1 MGQQGRTSRSNSSAS
16 SQRRTEH
23 SNKASSYDDSFV
35 SSALIPR
42 KTLAKLENRRVTIR
56 RPSMQIEKKLAIA
69 EERRK
74 AAEEEKVKT
83 VLERSGL
90 ERHGRM
96 KSASAYERQK
106 QYSATVAKRQ
116 QQLKEIRD
124 RLKDK
129 HRKNDMVRLKK
140 QLEHSDSPTRTTLI
154 SGSSSL
160 AESSADIN

>member
-1 MGQQGRTSRSNSSAS
+1 
-16 SQRRTEH
+16 
-23 SNKASSYDDSFV
+23 
-35 SSALIPR
+35 
-42 KTLAKLENRRVTIR
+42 
-56 RPSMQIEKKLAIA
+56 MQIDKKLAIA

-154 SGSSSL
+154 SESSSL
-160 AESSADIN
+160 AESSADINGENNNLISKMGPPIAATVGNGAANGFFDD

>member
-1 MGQQGRTSRSNSSAS
+1 
-16 SQRRTEH
+16 
-23 SNKASSYDDSFV
+23 
-35 SSALIPR
+35 
-42 KTLAKLENRRVTIR
+42 
-56 RPSMQIEKKLAIA
+56 MQIEKKLAVA

-129 HRKNDMVRLKK
+129 HRKNDMARLNITHMVLSGVYVRMCVCEYVCVRACMRAHVCAYARLFVYV
-140 QLEHSDSPTRTTLI
+140 
-154 SGSSSL
+154 
-160 AESSADIN
+160 

>member
-1 MGQQGRTSRSNSSAS
+1 MSPKSW
-16 SQRRTEH
+16 
-23 SNKASSYDDSFV
+23 
-35 SSALIPR
+35 
-42 KTLAKLENRRVTIR
+42 
-56 RPSMQIEKKLAIA
+56 RPSIQIDKKLAIA

-140 QLEHSDSPTRTTLI
+140 QLEHSDSPTRTTI
-154 SGSSSL
+154 ATGSPSF
-160 AESSADIN
+160 ANSSANINTENTNLIISKMPHPIAAGTGSGIGNGAANSFFDD

>member
-1 MGQQGRTSRSNSSAS
+1 
-16 SQRRTEH
+16 
-23 SNKASSYDDSFV
+23 
-35 SSALIPR
+35 
-42 KTLAKLENRRVTIR
+42 
-56 RPSMQIEKKLAIA
+56 MQIEKKLAVA

-129 HRKNDMVRLKK
+129 HRKNDMARLKK
-140 QLEHSDSPTRTTLI
+140 QLEHSESPNRTAIT
-154 SGSSSL
+154 GSSSL
-160 AESSADIN
+160 PNASADIDSSGIILSKMPPTISGAVGSEIENCRTNSFFDD

>member
-1 MGQQGRTSRSNSSAS
+1 
-16 SQRRTEH
+16 
-23 SNKASSYDDSFV
+23 
-35 SSALIPR
+35 
-42 KTLAKLENRRVTIR
+42 
-56 RPSMQIEKKLAIA
+56 MQIDKKLAIA

-140 QLEHSDSPTRTTLI
+140 QLEHSDSPTRTSIATGP
-154 SGSSSL
+154 STFPN
-160 AESSADIN
+160 SSADLNTENANLILSKMPPPIVAGAGAGIGNGASHNFFDD

>member
-1 MGQQGRTSRSNSSAS
+1 
-16 SQRRTEH
+16 
-23 SNKASSYDDSFV
+23 
-35 SSALIPR
+35 
-42 KTLAKLENRRVTIR
+42 
-56 RPSMQIEKKLAIA
+56 MQIEKKLAIA

-129 HRKNDMVRLKK
+129 HRRNDMVRLKK
-140 QLEHSDSPTRTTLI
+140 QLGHSDSPTRTTI
-154 SGSSSL
+154 ITGSPSL
-160 AESSADIN
+160 ANTSADFNTDNGSIMMSKMPPPIAAAVGSGTGNGAANSFFDD

>member
-1 MGQQGRTSRSNSSAS
+1 MIKISLFCFFQ
-16 SQRRTEH
+16 
-23 SNKASSYDDSFV
+23 
-35 SSALIPR
+35 
-42 KTLAKLENRRVTIR
+42 TIR
-56 RPSMQIEKKLAIA
+56 RPSIQIDKKLAIA

-154 SGSSSL
+154 SGTSSL
-160 AESSADIN
+160 AESSADINADNNNLISKMAPPIAAAVGGGSGASNGFFDD

>member
-1 MGQQGRTSRSNSSAS
+1 
-16 SQRRTEH
+16 
-23 SNKASSYDDSFV
+23 
-35 SSALIPR
+35 
-42 KTLAKLENRRVTIR
+42 
-56 RPSMQIEKKLAIA
+56 MQIEKKLAVA

-74 AAEEEKVKT
+74 AAEEERVKT

-140 QLEHSDSPTRTTLI
+140 QLEYSDSPTRTTVMTGSTAVANPSADI
-154 SGSSSL
+154 SIDGSSSL
-160 AESSADIN
+160 MVSKITHPPIMATTVGAGSGNGAANNFFDD

>member
-1 MGQQGRTSRSNSSAS
+1 
-16 SQRRTEH
+16 
-23 SNKASSYDDSFV
+23 
-35 SSALIPR
+35 
-42 KTLAKLENRRVTIR
+42 
-56 RPSMQIEKKLAIA
+56 
-69 EERRK
+69 
-74 AAEEEKVKT
+74 
-83 VLERSGL
+83 
-90 ERHGRM
+90 M

-140 QLEHSDSPTRTTLI
+140 QLEHSDSPTRTTLM

-160 AESSADIN
+160 AESSADINGENNNIMISKMAPPIAAAVGNGSANGFFDD

>member
-1 MGQQGRTSRSNSSAS
+1 MNFNSF
-16 SQRRTEH
+16 Q
-23 SNKASSYDDSFV
+23 
-35 SSALIPR
+35 
-42 KTLAKLENRRVTIR
+42 TIR

-140 QLEHSDSPTRTTLI
+140 QLEHSDSPTRTTME
-154 SGSSSL
+154 SGSPSMIKHTAVKIEHNDTNSL
-160 AESSADIN
+160 MSKMHPAIAAAAGGGIGNGGGNNFFDD

>member
-1 MGQQGRTSRSNSSAS
+1 
-16 SQRRTEH
+16 
-23 SNKASSYDDSFV
+23 
-35 SSALIPR
+35 
-42 KTLAKLENRRVTIR
+42 
-56 RPSMQIEKKLAIA
+56 MQIEKKLAIA

-90 ERHGRM
+90 DRHGRM

-140 QLEHSDSPTRTTLI
+140 QLEHSDSPTRTI
-154 SGSSSL
+154 IAGSSSL
-160 AESSADIN
+160 VASSGNITTENGILMSRLPPAVTAGAGSGLANGAASSFFDD

>member
-1 MGQQGRTSRSNSSAS
+1 
-16 SQRRTEH
+16 
-23 SNKASSYDDSFV
+23 
-35 SSALIPR
+35 
-42 KTLAKLENRRVTIR
+42 
-56 RPSMQIEKKLAIA
+56 MQIEKKLAVA

-129 HRKNDMVRLKK
+129 HRKNDMARLKK
-140 QLEHSDSPTRTTLI
+140 QLEHSDSPNRTVIT
-154 SGSSSL
+154 GSSSL
-160 AESSADIN
+160 PNSSADIDSSGIILSKMTPTILGAVGSEIGNGRTNSFFDD

>member
-1 MGQQGRTSRSNSSAS
+1 
-16 SQRRTEH
+16 
-23 SNKASSYDDSFV
+23 
-35 SSALIPR
+35 
-42 KTLAKLENRRVTIR
+42 
-56 RPSMQIEKKLAIA
+56 
-69 EERRK
+69 
-74 AAEEEKVKT
+74 
-83 VLERSGL
+83 
-90 ERHGRM
+90 M

-140 QLEHSDSPTRTTLI
+140 QLEHSDSPTRTTLM

-160 AESSADIN
+160 AESSADINGENNNIMISKMAPPIAAAVGSGSANGFFDD

>member
-1 MGQQGRTSRSNSSAS
+1 
-16 SQRRTEH
+16 
-23 SNKASSYDDSFV
+23 
-35 SSALIPR
+35 
-42 KTLAKLENRRVTIR
+42 
-56 RPSMQIEKKLAIA
+56 MQIEKKLAIA

-83 VLERSGL
+83 VLERSGF
-90 ERHGRM
+90 ERNGRM

-140 QLEHSDSPTRTTLI
+140 QLEYSDSPNRTTI
-154 SGSSSL
+154 ITGSSL
-160 AESSADIN
+160 AASSGNITTANGVLMSKMPPAIAAAVGSGMANGAANSFFDD

>member
-1 MGQQGRTSRSNSSAS
+1 
-16 SQRRTEH
+16 
-23 SNKASSYDDSFV
+23 
-35 SSALIPR
+35 
-42 KTLAKLENRRVTIR
+42 
-56 RPSMQIEKKLAIA
+56 
-69 EERRK
+69 
-74 AAEEEKVKT
+74 
-83 VLERSGL
+83 
-90 ERHGRM
+90 M

-140 QLEHSDSPTRTTLI
+140 QLEHSDSPTRTTLM

-160 AESSADIN
+160 AESSADINGENNNIMISKMAPPIAAAVGSGSASGFFDD